1 MEHEQRMR
9 PHVSTT
15 LFALSHLL
23 GIVVTLRFLAFT
35 CGYIA
40 ARCQDPALHIPAAVN
55 SSAATSAHKG
65 SNTEKYTCCAVAAKI
80 LNDHSTTLHC
90 LEHS

>member
-35 CGYIA
+35 CGNIA
-40 ARCQDPALHIPAAVN
+40 ARCQDPAFLAMLAARPCTYRPLSIAVRQPVPTRE
-55 SSAATSAHKG
+55 ATPK
-65 SNTEKYTCCAVAAKI
+65 NTRAVLSLQKY
-80 LNDHSTTLHC
+80 
-90 LEHS
+90 